1 MTGTTTDLSHQ
12 LLGDEDSGM
21 HMVMSRN
28 HKISSSSSSS
38 SSNNTKNRKAS
49 EIEY

>member
-28 HKISSSSSSS
+28 HKISSSS
-38 SSNNTKNRKAS
+38 NNTKNRKAS